1 MHYNISNVAAKS
13 RLVAEDCDTD
23 TVQCILILKERL

>member
-13 RLVAEDCDTD
+13 RLVAEDCDT
-23 TVQCILILKERL
+23 VQCILILKERL